1 MIQRALR
8 SIRRLYSDPPSLP
21 STPVSEAYPS
31 VSMHRLIDPV
41 EVPTP
46 ETRDMSFNDFHSYV
60 DAPTYRS
67 LPVRT
72 ALLEG
77 VLFCPKNNV
86 IMTPKRTV
94 IQESAGPGAKTFH
107 VDDDAALLHTD
118 VSEPISGV
126 STALRCSF
134 DNYYHFLVDNLS
146 RFDLLNEEYFS
157 QYEQINL
164 LCPGGLRPT
173 EEYFV
178 SKLCPSNV
186 SIRNLEPNVLYRPEK
201 YLFLSFPTRR
211 SSGYIPGPFVSR
223 LRKRILTEEAASRT
237 RRLYISRRKASH
249 RRVRNEE
256 ALMRALRSLGFRRYD
271 LEDLPPKKQILLFQ
285 EADLVV
291 APHGAGLANLLFA
304 TGVTV
309 VELQASRNVA
319 PHFYLLCKRL
329 NHDYQYIPHGGT
341 DVDSSFSTDPDEVMR
356 HLPSL

>member
-1 MIQRALR
+1 
-8 SIRRLYSDPPSLP
+8 
-21 STPVSEAYPS
+21 
-31 VSMHRLIDPV
+31 MHRLIDPV

-77 VLFCPKNNV
+77 VLFCPNNNV
-86 IMTPKRTV
+86 IMTPNRTV
-94 IQESAGPGAKTFH
+94 IQESAGPGAKTFR

-118 VSEPISGV
+118 VEEPISGV

-178 SKLCPSNV
+178 SKLCPPNV

-201 YLFLSFPTRR
+201 YLFLSFPTRQ
-211 SSGYIPGPFVSR
+211 SSGYIPGPFVRR
-223 LRKRILTEEAASRT
+223 LRDRVFHDDAAPQHRQ
-237 RRLYISRRKASH
+237 LYISRRRASH
-249 RRVRNEE
+249 RRVRNEDD
-256 ALMRALRSLGFRRYD
+256 LMKRLRPLGVRRYD
-271 LEDLPPKKQILLFQ
+271 LEVLTPSEQIRLFQ
-285 EADLVV
+285 EAERVV

-304 TGVTV
+304 TDARV
-309 VELQASRNVA
+309 VELQASSTVA
-319 PHFYLLCKRL
+319 PNFYLLCKRMG
-329 NHDYQYIPHGGT
+329 HDYRYVSHDAP
-341 DVDSSFSTDPDEVMR
+341 DVDSSFTADPDEVIR
-356 HLPSL
+356 QLRAP

>member
-1 MIQRALR
+1 
-8 SIRRLYSDPPSLP
+8 
-21 STPVSEAYPS
+21 
-31 VSMHRLIDPV
+31 MHRLIDPV

-60 DAPTYRS
+60 NARTYRS

-77 VLFCPKNNV
+77 ALFCPKNNV
-86 IMTPKRTV
+86 IMTPERTV

-118 VSEPISGV
+118 VVEPIPGV

-146 RFDLLNEEYFS
+146 RFDLLNQEYFS
-157 QYEQINL
+157 RYEQIHL
-164 LCPGGLRPT
+164 LCPGGLSPT

-186 SIRNLEPNVLYRPEK
+186 SVLNLEPNVLYRPEK

-211 SSGYIPGPFVSR
+211 SSGYIPGPYAPR
-223 LRKRILTEEAASRT
+223 LRKRVLTDEAASRT

-256 ALMRALRSLGFRRYD
+256 ALMRRLRSLGFRRYD
-271 LEDLPPKKQILLFQ
+271 LEDLPPQKQILLFQ

-304 TGVTV
+304 TGAAV
-309 VELQASRNVA
+309 VELQASRNVS
-319 PHFYLLCKRL
+319 PHFYLLSKRL
-329 NHDYQYIPHGGT
+329 NHDYRYITHDAP
-341 DVDSSFSTDPDEVMR
+341 DVDSSFITDPDEVVR
-356 HLPSL
+356 HLPPL

>member
-1 MIQRALR
+1 
-8 SIRRLYSDPPSLP
+8 
-21 STPVSEAYPS
+21 
-31 VSMHRLIDPV
+31 MHRLIDPV

-46 ETRDMSFNDFHSYV
+46 ETREMSFNDFHSYV

-77 VLFCPKNNV
+77 VLFCPNNNV
-86 IMTPKRTV
+86 IMTPERTV
-94 IQESAGPGAKTFH
+94 IQESAGPGANTFH
-107 VDDDAALLHTD
+107 VDEDATVLHTD
-118 VSEPISGV
+118 VVEPVSGI

-146 RFDLLNEEYFS
+146 RFDLLNQEYFS

-178 SKLCPSNV
+178 SKLCPPNV
-186 SIRNLEPNVLYRPEK
+186 SILNLEPDALYRPEK
-201 YLFLSFPTRR
+201 YIFLSFPTRR
-211 SSGYIPGPFVSR
+211 SSGYVPGPFVSR
-223 LRKRILTEEAASRT
+223 LREQVSHGEVASRT

-256 ALMRALRSLGFRRYD
+256 ALMRSLQGRGFRRYD
-271 LEDLPPKKQILLFQ
+271 LEDLGPQKQIQLFR
-285 EADLVV
+285 EAELVV

-304 TGVTV
+304 TGITV

-329 NHDYQYIPHGGT
+329 NHDYRFITHDAP
-341 DVDSSFSTDPDEVMR
+341 DVDSSFITDPDEVIR
-356 HLPSL
+356 HLPPL